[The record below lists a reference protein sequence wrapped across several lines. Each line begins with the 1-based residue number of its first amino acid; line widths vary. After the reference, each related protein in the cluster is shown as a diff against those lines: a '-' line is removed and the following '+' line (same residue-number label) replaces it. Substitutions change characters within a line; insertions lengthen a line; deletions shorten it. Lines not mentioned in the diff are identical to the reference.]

1 MKEIWKPISGFEG
14 LYEVSNMG
22 NVRSVDRIV
31 KRGNCFEKRKS
42 HLMSAVASDGT
53 HGYSYV
59 NLYMNGK
66 TYPKRVHRLVAEA
79 FIPNPENK
87 PCIDHINTIRN
98 DNNVEMPTVL
108 AKIISHCRRYPV
120 VCI

>member
-42 HLMSAVASDGT
+42 HLMSAASVIPR
-53 HGYSYV
+53 HSALSY
-59 NLYMNGK
+59 
-66 TYPKRVHRLVAEA
+66 
-79 FIPNPENK
+79 
-87 PCIDHINTIRN
+87 
-98 DNNVEMPTVL
+98 
-108 AKIISHCRRYPV
+108 
-120 VCI
+120 